1 MNGIDFVADTNII
14 LYTLEGHPG
23 IEALLHYSFAVSVI
37 SEIELLGK
45 LQISPQ
51 EVQIITDLLS
61 DCYLVNLTIP
71 IKNRAIQIRQK
82 QKVKLPDA
90 LIAAT
95 AIELQVPLVT
105 GDKRLEKI
113 EGLNCLIFEF

>member
-1 MNGIDFVADTNII
+1 
-14 LYTLEGHPG
+14 
-23 IEALLHYSFAVSVI
+23 
-37 SEIELLGK
+37 
-45 LQISPQ
+45 
-51 EVQIITDLLS
+51 VQIITDLLS

-82 QKVKLPDA
+82 QKIKLPDA